1 MDAPLMASF
10 EHLLIGRQVADR
22 YTIESLVGRGG
33 MGAVFRAAD
42 ARLER
47 PVALKVLSLPPL
59 PPQETSRMRARF
71 QREARAAAAIVHPN
85 VVTIYDYGTDPRFD
99 LDYLCMELLEGTD
112 LSGVMEAEGPLA
124 PERVVPLL
132 RQAAEGLAAGHARGI
147 VHRDVKPGN
156 LFLSRPGAT
165 ESVRVLD
172 FGIAQLSAAPETLT
186 RLTQFGAA
194 PQSPAYASPEQERGD
209 GVLTPATDV
218 YSLGLTA
225 LALLTGVPQRI
236 APDATQALDFGPL
249 GERVRRMGLESVI
262 RQCLRLN
269 PAERYG
275 DAAAVS
281 EALRSIEVG
290 PGRFAAEDMRVVDER
305 TLHHHRR
312 ASGNPHEVPT
322 SGGEKKK
329 LRFEAIAV
337 AVAALLLA
345 AAVFQAGLRGYS
357 ARGAESAAGF
367 TADLSRTAD
376 DAIQEIRSVVRDVDG
391 RKGEMPVRRNSAVG
405 VLPSGGGF
413 GVTSAAYLDG
423 GEVRK
428 LVDHLYRDGYEA
440 TVVET
445 YFRAGDVV
453 FRYEHAPNP
462 AEVTDGRRYYYDA
475 GRPVRVRQD
484 ARLVVPGTS
493 EYEAMNPDS
502 VRSAALA
509 EMRESES
516 WPRDR

>member
-1 MDAPLMASF
+1 MSSF
-10 EHLLIGRQVADR
+10 EQLLIGRQVADR

-59 PPQETSRMRARF
+59 PAQETSRMRARF

-85 VVTIYDYGTDPRFD
+85 VVTIYDYGTDQKLD

-112 LSGVMEAEGPLA
+112 LLGVMEAEGPLA
-124 PERVVPLL
+124 PEHVISLL

-156 LFLSRPGAT
+156 LFLSRLGAA
-165 ESVRVLD
+165 EAVRVLD

-186 RLTQFGAA
+186 RLTQLGMA
-194 PQSPAYASPEQERGD
+194 PQSPAYASPEQERGE

-225 LALLTGVPQRI
+225 LALLTGAPQRI
-236 APDATQALDFGPL
+236 APGTTQALDFGPF
-249 GERVRRMGLESVI
+249 GEHVRRIGLESVI

-269 PAERYG
+269 PAERYR

-281 EALRSIEVG
+281 EALRSIESG
-290 PGRFAAEDMRVVDER
+290 PARFAAQETWVADDR
-305 TLHHHRR
+305 TLHDRR
-312 ASGNPHEVPT
+312 APEHPHDVPV
-322 SGGEKKK
+322 GGGAKKK
-329 LRFEAIAV
+329 PRFEVIAV
-337 AVAALLLA
+337 AVAVLLLA
-345 AAVFQAGLRGYS
+345 AAVFQAGIRGYS
-357 ARGAESAAGF
+357 ASAPEPAASF
-367 TADLSRTAD
+367 TSDRPRSVD

-391 RKGEMPVRRNSAVG
+391 RKGQMSVRRSLGNRAG
-405 VLPSGGGF
+405 DGYGT
-413 GVTSAAYLDG
+413 TSAAFMDG
-423 GEVRK
+423 QDVRK
-428 LVDHLYRDGYEA
+428 LVDHVYRDGYE

-445 YFRAGDVV
+445 YFNAGEVV

-462 AEVTDGRRYYYDA
+462 SEVTDGRRYYYDR
-475 GRPVRVRQD
+475 GTPIRVRQD
-484 ARLVVPGTS
+484 TRLVVPGTS
-493 EYEAMNPDS
+493 EYQSMNPDS
-502 VRSAALA
+502 VYSIAIA
-509 EMRESES
+509 EMREAQS
-516 WPRDR
+516 WPLDR